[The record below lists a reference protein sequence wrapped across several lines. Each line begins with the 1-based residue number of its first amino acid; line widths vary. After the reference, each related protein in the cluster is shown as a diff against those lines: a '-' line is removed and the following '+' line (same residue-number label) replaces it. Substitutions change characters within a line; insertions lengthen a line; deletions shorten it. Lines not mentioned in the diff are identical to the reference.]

1 MGGRYLSTLYLTT
14 PGARAHRDRE
24 TVLVDR
30 RLENGEK
37 EKLGQFPIHML
48 ESIICMGPV
57 SVSPK
62 LMDLCAQRGVTIAY
76 FDPYGRFL
84 ARVEGPVS
92 GNILLRKEQY
102 RVSDDSARSLQFAK
116 AFIGAKIRNARSVL
130 QRHLRNYPD
139 CEEHESLDFAVRRLA
154 VLLEKAGSAENVDS
168 LRGLEGQA
176 ADEYF
181 ARFNFLIKSK
191 EPSFVFQGRSRRPPL
206 DRINAMLSFVYT
218 LLTHDIRSALEGVGL
233 DPQCGFMHQDRPG
246 RPALAL
252 DFLEEFRACVA
263 DRLVLSLV
271 NLGQIDAEDFDVQ
284 PGGAVLLR
292 EKNRNVILTEW
303 QKRKQAEVI
312 HPFLDESMPLGVL
325 FHLQALLLARTLR
338 GDMEYYPAF
347 IAK

>member
-1 MGGRYLSTLYLTT
+1 MTSS
-14 PGARAHRDRE
+14 
-24 TVLVDR
+24 
-30 RLENGEK
+30 
-37 EKLGQFPIHML
+37 IHML
-48 ESIICMGPV
+48 ESIICMGQV

-102 RVSDDSARSLQFAK
+102 RVSDDPTHSLQFAK

-191 EPSFVFQGRSRRPPL
+191 MMPNS
-206 DRINAMLSFVYT
+206 T
-218 LLTHDIRSALEGVGL
+218 KLLEISMSHHSDMA
-233 DPQCGFMHQDRPG
+233 FMVQMTVESC
-246 RPALAL
+246 A
-252 DFLEEFRACVA
+252 
-263 DRLVLSLV
+263 V
-271 NLGQIDAEDFDVQ
+271 NLAD
-284 PGGAVLLR
+284 
-292 EKNRNVILTEW
+292 
-303 QKRKQAEVI
+303 
-312 HPFLDESMPLGVL
+312 
-325 FHLQALLLARTLR
+325 
-338 GDMEYYPAF
+338 
-347 IAK
+347 